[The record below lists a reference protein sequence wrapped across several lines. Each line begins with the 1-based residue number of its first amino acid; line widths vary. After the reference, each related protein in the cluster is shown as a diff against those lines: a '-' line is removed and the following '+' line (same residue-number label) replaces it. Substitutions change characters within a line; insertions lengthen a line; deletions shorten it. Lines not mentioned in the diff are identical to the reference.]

1 MGWRP
6 SVHSV
11 LDGIRSVSRLHRSDF
26 SEQMTMALSLMPPLT
41 MAETIKLI
49 CPRCSQVYVAISGEV
64 RYCLCGERL
73 VQKEEPKP

>member
-1 MGWRP
+1 
-6 SVHSV
+6 
-11 LDGIRSVSRLHRSDF
+11 
-26 SEQMTMALSLMPPLT
+26 MTMALSLMPPLT

-73 VQKEEPKP
+73 VPKEEPKP